1 MVLAL
6 QEAGLPS
13 GQGLEYR
20 DDSFVAT
27 LYNRWFSVEERAQHE
42 VMAKVRM
49 IERLQKEMADGL
61 QH

>member
-6 QEAGLPS
+6 QEAGLPH

-20 DDSFVAT
+20 DDGFVAT
-27 LYNRWFSVEERAQHE
+27 LYNRWFSAEERAQHE

-49 IERLQKEMADGL
+49 MQRLKEQLDHESL
-61 QH
+61 